1 MLLVYHSHLLNPQNF
16 LEDCIRRG
24 LREFWQSGMPWN
36 LVNAAIDGSFNFNV
50 SDEDKARWV
59 AQTGLQ
65 WENTDDLAV
74 KILACPNKTC
84 GQRLEVPWTS
94 CGLEETPKS
103 PERPGLSGS
112 GYGDSK
118 FETRCPKC
126 NTRITK
132 ETLSVAKFCRDV
144 DDLVF
149 NSRPMPGT
157 LLWPGSGTPVLV
169 MPHKGLK
176 YDQRM
181 FPNRMIQHVL
191 RTQIQT
197 LLDNPD
203 PEDPP
208 TMENVRKMIE
218 SDALFSSS
226 AVATILGQT
235 LSKKVGVPRVSK
247 VCIRKMMSRYWENFS
262 PFALDLI
269 GCVMRQGIF
278 SEKMCKLDWLHSP
291 TAKETM
297 GRCCVKYK
305 RFIRIISRNPRKMA
319 VPTLDVDL
327 AWHTHQLTPSSYYK
341 FTTKMTFK
349 FVRHDDK
356 IEDEKLNDGFE
367 WTSKTY
373 QEMYDVVYSE
383 CTCWYCESVRAAHV
397 SSAGRLLKLSHSEK
411 SKFGHISFL
420 YKLTWSSCGQVLRI
434 WSS

>member
-1 MLLVYHSHLLNPQNF
+1 
-16 LEDCIRRG
+16 
-24 LREFWQSGMPWN
+24 
-36 LVNAAIDGSFNFNV
+36 
-50 SDEDKARWV
+50 
-59 AQTGLQ
+59 
-65 WENTDDLAV
+65 
-74 KILACPNKTC
+74 
-84 GQRLEVPWTS
+84 
-94 CGLEETPKS
+94 
-103 PERPGLSGS
+103 
-112 GYGDSK
+112 
-118 FETRCPKC
+118 
-126 NTRITK
+126 
-132 ETLSVAKFCRDV
+132 
-144 DDLVF
+144 
-149 NSRPMPGT
+149 
-157 LLWPGSGTPVLV
+157 
-169 MPHKGLK
+169 
-176 YDQRM
+176 M

-218 SDALFSSS
+218 SDALFSNS

-235 LSKKVGVPRVSK
+235 LPKKVSVPQVSK

-262 PFALDLI
+262 PFALDLS

-291 TAKETM
+291 TAKWTM
-297 GRCCVKYK
+297 HGCCFKYK
-305 RFIRIISRNPRKMA
+305 RFIRIIARNPRKMA
-319 VPTLDVDL
+319 VPTLDIDL

-411 SKFGHISFL
+411 SKFGPRTFWL
-420 YKLTWSSCGQVLRI
+420 N
-434 WSS
+434 